1 MKNSFKLFILAH
13 KNNRGIHKKVVYTVI
28 MILLFLLLIIPFSI
42 FKTYDNEL
50 KRFEKENDSSKIVS
64 FFYSEKEKYEKIKN
78 KVEESKYFI
87 KEKDYTIPFKSGS
100 FEEISGI
107 YDDDTYINP
116 YIYEKDITFGKNLK
130 NANEIICSNLLNVD
144 FDNKDSNKLVNMKN
158 YIGKTLNFNTR
169 KIVYDENIED
179 YKNILYTYEFKV
191 VGTYDDIMYNSC
203 YIKENI
209 YDNIASETFPA
220 LPMEGETALYFDS
233 INGAQTASK
242 IFDKNNI
249 FYTLPSYDTTFIVTI
264 RVISY
269 ILGIVF
275 FILLLLMFNVYIKVF
290 IKEKE
295 KTLILYNYLGYT
307 KKDLNKVILFSFYEI
322 VSTSLIITLLICL
335 IIKICLNYFLNLSVE
350 YHFLNISIY
359 ILPVFIMLFILI
371 ILSTFIVNNENKK
384 LYKRMK
390 L

>member
-13 KNNRGIHKKVVYTVI
+13 KNNRGIHKRIVYTVI

-50 KRFEKENDSSKIVS
+50 KRLEKEDDMLKIIIYSPKDENEYKLIEEKIENSKHFIKKKDYTRKNILGTFNELSEKEN
-64 FFYSEKEKYEKIKN
+64 
-78 KVEESKYFI
+78 
-87 KEKDYTIPFKSGS
+87 
-100 FEEISGI
+100 I
-107 YDDDTYINP
+107 YLSP
-116 YIYEKDITFGKNLK
+116 LIYEKDITFGKNIK

-350 YHFLNISIY
+350 YHFLDISIY

>member
-50 KRFEKENDSSKIVS
+50 KRLEKEDDMLKIIIYSPKDENEYKLIEEKIENSKHFIKKKDYTRKNILGTFNELSEKEN
-64 FFYSEKEKYEKIKN
+64 
-78 KVEESKYFI
+78 
-87 KEKDYTIPFKSGS
+87 
-100 FEEISGI
+100 I
-107 YDDDTYINP
+107 YLSP
-116 YIYEKDITFGKNLK
+116 LIYEKDITFGKNIK

-322 VSTSLIITLLICL
+322 VSSSLIITLLICL

-384 LYKRMK
+384 LYKRIK

>member
-50 KRFEKENDSSKIVS
+50 KRLEKEDDMLKIIIYSPKDENEYKLIEEKIENSKHFIKKKDYTRKNILGTFNELSEKEN
-64 FFYSEKEKYEKIKN
+64 
-78 KVEESKYFI
+78 
-87 KEKDYTIPFKSGS
+87 
-100 FEEISGI
+100 I
-107 YDDDTYINP
+107 YLSP
-116 YIYEKDITFGKNLK
+116 LIYEKDITFGKNIK

-350 YHFLNISIY
+350 YHFLDISIY
-359 ILPVFIMLFILI
+359 ILPVFNMLFILI

>member
-50 KRFEKENDSSKIVS
+50 KRLEKEDDMLKIIIYSPKDENEYKLIEEKIENSKHFIKKKDYTRKNILGTFNELSEKEN
-64 FFYSEKEKYEKIKN
+64 
-78 KVEESKYFI
+78 
-87 KEKDYTIPFKSGS
+87 
-100 FEEISGI
+100 I
-107 YDDDTYINP
+107 YLSP
-116 YIYEKDITFGKNLK
+116 LIYEKDITFGKNIK

-335 IIKICLNYFLNLSVE
+335 IIKIYLNYFLNLSVE

>member
-13 KNNRGIHKKVVYTVI
+13 KNNRGIHKRIVYTVI

-50 KRFEKENDSSKIVS
+50 KRLEKEDDMLKIIIYSPKDENEYKLIEEKIENSKHFIKKKDYTRKNILGTFNELSEKEN
-64 FFYSEKEKYEKIKN
+64 
-78 KVEESKYFI
+78 
-87 KEKDYTIPFKSGS
+87 
-100 FEEISGI
+100 I
-107 YDDDTYINP
+107 YLSP
-116 YIYEKDITFGKNLK
+116 LIYEKDITFGKNIK

>member
-50 KRFEKENDSSKIVS
+50 KRLEKEDDMLKIIIYSPKDENEYKLIEEKIENSKHFIKKKDYTRKNILGTFNEFSEKEN
-64 FFYSEKEKYEKIKN
+64 
-78 KVEESKYFI
+78 
-87 KEKDYTIPFKSGS
+87 
-100 FEEISGI
+100 I
-107 YDDDTYINP
+107 YLSP
-116 YIYEKDITFGKNLK
+116 LIYEKDITFGKNIK

>member
-50 KRFEKENDSSKIVS
+50 KRLEKEDDMLKIIIYSPKDENEYKLIEEKIENSKHFIKKKDYTRKNILGTFNELSEKEN
-64 FFYSEKEKYEKIKN
+64 
-78 KVEESKYFI
+78 
-87 KEKDYTIPFKSGS
+87 
-100 FEEISGI
+100 I
-107 YDDDTYINP
+107 YLSP
-116 YIYEKDITFGKNLK
+116 LIYEKDITFGKNIK

-275 FILLLLMFNVYIKVF
+275 FILLLLMFNFYIKVF

>member
-50 KRFEKENDSSKIVS
+50 KRLEKEDDMLKIIIYSPKDENEYKLIEEKIENSKHFIKKKDYTRKNILGTFNELSEKEN
-64 FFYSEKEKYEKIKN
+64 
-78 KVEESKYFI
+78 
-87 KEKDYTIPFKSGS
+87 
-100 FEEISGI
+100 I
-107 YDDDTYINP
+107 YLSP
-116 YIYEKDITFGKNLK
+116 LIYEKDITFGKNIK

-290 IKEKE
+290 IREKE

>member
-50 KRFEKENDSSKIVS
+50 KRLEKEDDMLKIIIYSPKDENEYKLIEEKIENSKHFIKKKDYTRKNILGTFNELSEKEN
-64 FFYSEKEKYEKIKN
+64 
-78 KVEESKYFI
+78 
-87 KEKDYTIPFKSGS
+87 
-100 FEEISGI
+100 I
-107 YDDDTYINP
+107 YLSP
-116 YIYEKDITFGKNLK
+116 LIYEKDITFGKNIK

-322 VSTSLIITLLICL
+322 VSSSLIITLLICL

>member
-50 KRFEKENDSSKIVS
+50 KRLEKEDDMLKIIIYSPKDENEYKLIEEKIENSKHFIKKKDYTRKNILGTFNEFSEKEN
-64 FFYSEKEKYEKIKN
+64 
-78 KVEESKYFI
+78 
-87 KEKDYTIPFKSGS
+87 
-100 FEEISGI
+100 I
-107 YDDDTYINP
+107 YLSP
-116 YIYEKDITFGKNLK
+116 LIYEKDITFGKNIK

-322 VSTSLIITLLICL
+322 VAFSLMITLLICF
-335 IIKICLNYFLNLSVE
+335 IIKICF
-350 YHFLNISIY
+350 SIY
-359 ILPVFIMLFILI
+359 FKSTSEYMYVKASLYVLPVFIMLFILI
-371 ILSTFIVNNENKK
+371 ILSTFIVNDENKK

>member
-28 MILLFLLLIIPFSI
+28 MILLFLLLTIPFSI

-50 KRFEKENDSSKIVS
+50 KRLEKEDDMLKIIIYSPKDENEYKLIEEKIENSKHFIKKKDYTRKNILGTFNELSEKEN
-64 FFYSEKEKYEKIKN
+64 
-78 KVEESKYFI
+78 
-87 KEKDYTIPFKSGS
+87 
-100 FEEISGI
+100 I
-107 YDDDTYINP
+107 YLSP
-116 YIYEKDITFGKNLK
+116 LIYEKDITFGKNIK

>member
-50 KRFEKENDSSKIVS
+50 KRLEKEDDMLKIIIYSPKDENEYKLIEKKIENSKHFIKKKDYTRKNILGTFNELSEKEN
-64 FFYSEKEKYEKIKN
+64 
-78 KVEESKYFI
+78 
-87 KEKDYTIPFKSGS
+87 
-100 FEEISGI
+100 I
-107 YDDDTYINP
+107 YLSP
-116 YIYEKDITFGKNLK
+116 LIYEKDITFGKNIK

>member
-13 KNNRGIHKKVVYTVI
+13 KNKRGIHKKVVYTVL

-50 KRFEKENDSSKIVS
+50 KRLEKEDDMLKIIIYSPKDENEYKLIEEKIENSKHFIKKKDYTRKNILGTFNELSEKEN
-64 FFYSEKEKYEKIKN
+64 
-78 KVEESKYFI
+78 
-87 KEKDYTIPFKSGS
+87 
-100 FEEISGI
+100 I
-107 YDDDTYINP
+107 YLSP
-116 YIYEKDITFGKNLK
+116 LIYEKDITFGKNIK

>member
-50 KRFEKENDSSKIVS
+50 KRLEKEDDMLKIIIYSPKDENEYKLIEEKIENSKHFIKKKDYTRKNILGTFNDFSEKEN
-64 FFYSEKEKYEKIKN
+64 
-78 KVEESKYFI
+78 
-87 KEKDYTIPFKSGS
+87 
-100 FEEISGI
+100 I
-107 YDDDTYINP
+107 YLSP
-116 YIYEKDITFGKNLK
+116 LIYEKDITFGKNIK

>member
-1 MKNSFKLFILAH
+1 MLKIIIYSPKDENEYKLIEEKIENSKHFIKKKDYTRKNIL
-13 KNNRGIHKKVVYTVI
+13 GT
-28 MILLFLLLIIPFSI
+28 F
-42 FKTYDNEL
+42 NEL
-50 KRFEKENDSSKIVS
+50 SEKEN
-64 FFYSEKEKYEKIKN
+64 
-78 KVEESKYFI
+78 
-87 KEKDYTIPFKSGS
+87 
-100 FEEISGI
+100 I
-107 YDDDTYINP
+107 YLSP
-116 YIYEKDITFGKNLK
+116 LIYEKDITFGKNIK

-322 VSTSLIITLLICL
+322 VSSSLIITLLICL

>member
-13 KNNRGIHKKVVYTVI
+13 KNNRGIHKKVVYRVI

-50 KRFEKENDSSKIVS
+50 KRLEKEDDMLKIIIYSPKDENEYKLIEEKIENSKHFIKKKDYTRKNILGTFNELSEKEN
-64 FFYSEKEKYEKIKN
+64 
-78 KVEESKYFI
+78 
-87 KEKDYTIPFKSGS
+87 
-100 FEEISGI
+100 I
-107 YDDDTYINP
+107 YLSP
-116 YIYEKDITFGKNLK
+116 LIYEKDITFGKNIK

>member
-13 KNNRGIHKKVVYTVI
+13 KNNRGIHKRIVYTVI

-50 KRFEKENDSSKIVS
+50 KRLEKEDDMLKIIIYSPKDENEYKLIEEKIENSKHFIKKKDYTRKNILGTFNELSEKEN
-64 FFYSEKEKYEKIKN
+64 
-78 KVEESKYFI
+78 
-87 KEKDYTIPFKSGS
+87 
-100 FEEISGI
+100 I
-107 YDDDTYINP
+107 YLSP
-116 YIYEKDITFGKNLK
+116 LIYEKDITFGKNIK

-191 VGTYDDIMYNSC
+191 VGTYDDIMYNCC

-249 FYTLPSYDTTFIVTI
+249 LYTLPSYDTTFIVTI

-322 VSTSLIITLLICL
+322 VSSSLIITLLICL

>member
-50 KRFEKENDSSKIVS
+50 KRLEKEDDMLKIIIYSPKDENEYKLIEEKIENSKHFIKKKDYTRKNILGTFNELSEKEN
-64 FFYSEKEKYEKIKN
+64 
-78 KVEESKYFI
+78 
-87 KEKDYTIPFKSGS
+87 
-100 FEEISGI
+100 I
-107 YDDDTYINP
+107 YLSLL
-116 YIYEKDITFGKNLK
+116 IYEKDITFGKNIK

>member
-50 KRFEKENDSSKIVS
+50 KRLEKEDDMLKIIIYSPKDENEYKLIEEKIENSKHFIKKKDYTRKNILGTFNELSEKEN
-64 FFYSEKEKYEKIKN
+64 
-78 KVEESKYFI
+78 
-87 KEKDYTIPFKSGS
+87 
-100 FEEISGI
+100 I
-107 YDDDTYINP
+107 YLSP
-116 YIYEKDITFGKNLK
+116 LIYEKDITFGKNIK

-295 KTLILYNYLGYT
+295 KILILYNYLGYT

>member
-28 MILLFLLLIIPFSI
+28 MVLLFLLLIIPFSI

-50 KRFEKENDSSKIVS
+50 KRLEKEDDMLKIIIYSPKDENEYKLIEEKIENSKHFIKKKDYTRKNILGTFNELSEKEN
-64 FFYSEKEKYEKIKN
+64 
-78 KVEESKYFI
+78 
-87 KEKDYTIPFKSGS
+87 
-100 FEEISGI
+100 I
-107 YDDDTYINP
+107 YLSP
-116 YIYEKDITFGKNLK
+116 LIYEKDITFGKNIK

-335 IIKICLNYFLNLSVE
+335 IIKICFNYFLNLSVE

-371 ILSTFIVNNENKK
+371 ILSTFIVNNENNK

>member
-50 KRFEKENDSSKIVS
+50 KRLEKEDDMLKIIIYSPKDENEYKLIEEKIENSKHFIKKKDYTRKNILGTFNELSEKEN
-64 FFYSEKEKYEKIKN
+64 
-78 KVEESKYFI
+78 
-87 KEKDYTIPFKSGS
+87 
-100 FEEISGI
+100 I
-107 YDDDTYINP
+107 YLSP
-116 YIYEKDITFGKNLK
+116 LIYEKDITFGKNIK

-295 KTLILYNYLGYT
+295 KTLNLYNFLGYS
-307 KKDLNKVILFSFYEI
+307 KNDLNKIVLFSFYEI
-322 VSTSLIITLLICL
+322 VAFSLMITLLICF
-335 IIKICLNYFLNLSVE
+335 IIKICF
-350 YHFLNISIY
+350 SIY
-359 ILPVFIMLFILI
+359 FKSTSEYMYVKASLYVLPVFIMLFILI
-371 ILSTFIVNNENKK
+371 ILSTFIVNNENNK

>member
-13 KNNRGIHKKVVYTVI
+13 KNNRGIHKKIVYTVI

-50 KRFEKENDSSKIVS
+50 KRLEKEDDMLKIIIYSPKDENEYKLIEEKIENSKHFIKKKDYTRKNILGTFNELSEKEN
-64 FFYSEKEKYEKIKN
+64 
-78 KVEESKYFI
+78 
-87 KEKDYTIPFKSGS
+87 
-100 FEEISGI
+100 I
-107 YDDDTYINP
+107 YLSP
-116 YIYEKDITFGKNLK
+116 LIYEKDITFGKNIK

>member
-50 KRFEKENDSSKIVS
+50 KRLEKEDDMLKIIIYSPKDENEYKLIEEKIENSKHFIKKKDYTRKNILGTFNELSEKEN
-64 FFYSEKEKYEKIKN
+64 
-78 KVEESKYFI
+78 
-87 KEKDYTIPFKSGS
+87 
-100 FEEISGI
+100 I
-107 YDDDTYINP
+107 YLSP
-116 YIYEKDITFGKNLK
+116 LIYEKGITFGKNIK

>member
-50 KRFEKENDSSKIVS
+50 KRLEKEDDMLKIIIYSPKDENEYKLIEEKIENSKHFIKKKDYTRKNILGTFNELSEKEN
-64 FFYSEKEKYEKIKN
+64 
-78 KVEESKYFI
+78 
-87 KEKDYTIPFKSGS
+87 
-100 FEEISGI
+100 I
-107 YDDDTYINP
+107 YLSP
-116 YIYEKDITFGKNLK
+116 LIYEKDITFGKNIK

-359 ILPVFIMLFILI
+359 ILPVFIMFFILI

>member
-50 KRFEKENDSSKIVS
+50 KRLEKEDDMLKIIIYSPKDENEYKLIEEKIENSKHFIKKKDYTRKNILGTFNELSEKEN
-64 FFYSEKEKYEKIKN
+64 
-78 KVEESKYFI
+78 
-87 KEKDYTIPFKSGS
+87 
-100 FEEISGI
+100 I
-107 YDDDTYINP
+107 YLSP
-116 YIYEKDITFGKNLK
+116 LIYEKDITFGKNIK

-158 YIGKTLNFNTR
+158 YIGKILNFNTR

>member
-50 KRFEKENDSSKIVS
+50 KRLEKEDDMLKIIIYSPKDENEYKLIEEKIENSKHFIKKKDYTRKNILGTFNELSEKEN
-64 FFYSEKEKYEKIKN
+64 
-78 KVEESKYFI
+78 
-87 KEKDYTIPFKSGS
+87 
-100 FEEISGI
+100 I
-107 YDDDTYINP
+107 YLSP
-116 YIYEKDITFGKNLK
+116 LIYEKDITFGKNIK

-264 RVISY
+264 KVISY

-307 KKDLNKVILFSFYEI
+307 KKDLNKIILFSFYEI

>member
-50 KRFEKENDSSKIVS
+50 KRLEKEDDMLKIIIYSPKDENEYKLIEEKIENSKHFIKKKDYTRKNILGTFNELSEKEN
-64 FFYSEKEKYEKIKN
+64 
-78 KVEESKYFI
+78 
-87 KEKDYTIPFKSGS
+87 
-100 FEEISGI
+100 I
-107 YDDDTYINP
+107 YLSP
-116 YIYEKDITFGKNLK
+116 LIYEKDITFGKNIK

-322 VSTSLIITLLICL
+322 VSSSLIITLLICL

-384 LYKRMK
+384 LY
-390 L
+390 

>member
-50 KRFEKENDSSKIVS
+50 KRLEKEDDMLKIIIYSPKDENEYKLIEEKIENSKHFIKKKDYTRKNILGTFNELSEKEN
-64 FFYSEKEKYEKIKN
+64 
-78 KVEESKYFI
+78 
-87 KEKDYTIPFKSGS
+87 
-100 FEEISGI
+100 I
-107 YDDDTYINP
+107 YLSP
-116 YIYEKDITFGKNLK
+116 LIYEKDITFGKNIK

>member
-50 KRFEKENDSSKIVS
+50 KRLEKEDDMLKIIIYSPKDENEYKLIEEKIENSKHFIKKKDYTRKNILGTFNELSEKEN
-64 FFYSEKEKYEKIKN
+64 
-78 KVEESKYFI
+78 
-87 KEKDYTIPFKSGS
+87 
-100 FEEISGI
+100 I
-107 YDDDTYINP
+107 YLSP
-116 YIYEKDITFGKNLK
+116 LIYEKDITFGKNIK
-130 NANEIICSNLLNVD
+130 NVNEIICSNLLNVD

>member
-1 MKNSFKLFILAH
+1 MKNSFKLFILTH
-13 KNNRGIHKKVVYTVI
+13 KNNRGIHKRIVYTVI

-50 KRFEKENDSSKIVS
+50 KRLEKEDDMLKIIIYSPKDENEYKLIEEKIENSKHFIKKKDYTRKNILGTFNELSEKEN
-64 FFYSEKEKYEKIKN
+64 
-78 KVEESKYFI
+78 
-87 KEKDYTIPFKSGS
+87 
-100 FEEISGI
+100 I
-107 YDDDTYINP
+107 YLSP
-116 YIYEKDITFGKNLK
+116 LIYEKDITFGKNIK

-275 FILLLLMFNVYIKVF
+275 FILLLLMFNFYIKVF